1 MGLMFKIYKVFIH
14 LTSENDFKIG
24 RGTEQAFFKKKKTP
38 YRWSRISKMQIGTT
52 KKYYLIPVGITVIKR
67 KGIRVGKDV
76 EKMTPCALLLRI
88 HSCNHC
94 ESSSKT

>member
-38 YRWSRISKMQIGTT
+38 
-52 KKYYLIPVGITVIKR
+52 
-67 KGIRVGKDV
+67 
-76 EKMTPCALLLRI
+76 
-88 HSCNHC
+88 
-94 ESSSKT
+94 